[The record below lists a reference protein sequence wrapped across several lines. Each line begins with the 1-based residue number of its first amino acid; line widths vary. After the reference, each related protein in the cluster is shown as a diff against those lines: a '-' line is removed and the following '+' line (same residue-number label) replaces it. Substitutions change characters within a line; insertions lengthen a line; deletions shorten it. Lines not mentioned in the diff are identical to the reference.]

1 MSEQPDQVLM
11 DVEMPVIDGLQA
23 TRRIGTIERSDGG
36 ARHVPIIALRA
47 HAMKRHREQFLA
59 AGTDG
64 YVAQLIRSP
73 ELMAATGDAA
83 LTAGAPQ
90 FAVQLELSTLT
101 QAAGG

>member
-1 MSEQPDQVLM
+1 MSEQPDLVLM

-36 ARHVPIIALRA
+36 ARHEPIIALTA
-47 HAMKRHREQFLA
+47 HAMKGHREQFLA
-59 AGTDG
+59 VGMDG
-64 YVAQLIRSP
+64 YVAKPIRSP
-73 ELMAATGDAA
+73 ELKAAIGTAA